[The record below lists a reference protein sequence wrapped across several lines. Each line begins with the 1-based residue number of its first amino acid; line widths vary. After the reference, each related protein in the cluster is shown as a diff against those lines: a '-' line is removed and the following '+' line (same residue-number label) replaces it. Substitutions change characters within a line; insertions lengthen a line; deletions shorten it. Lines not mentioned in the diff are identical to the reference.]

1 MIELSIFV
9 ISSALVICLANVDY
23 GIMDV
28 DGHINCVKYRFFHVN
43 IAVKNYGKFVVNLYQ
58 TINRV

>member
-28 DGHINCVKYRFFHVN
+28 DGHINCVKYRFYFHVN
-43 IAVKNYGKFVVNLYQ
+43 IAVKKWKICSKFVSN
-58 TINRV
+58 N